1 MLILTRRQQ
10 ESLRIGDDIT
20 VTILSV
26 KGHQVRVGIEA
37 PRSVVVHREEIY
49 ARIRADRAAGTSI
62 TEEMHPSGIDN
73 AIVNLDSFPSS
84 TRDGKTRGKR
94 RTDDDKVT
102 ISRGSCSRSV
112 VISA

>member
-49 ARIRADRAAGTSI
+49 ARIRADRAAGTHVS
-62 TEEMHPSGIDN
+62 EEMHSSGMGN
-73 AIVNLDSFPSS
+73 AIVNLEAVDLVP
-84 TRDGKTRGKR
+84 
-94 RTDDDKVT
+94 
-102 ISRGSCSRSV
+102 
-112 VISA
+112 